1 MSQRPE
7 ARRPTL
13 LEVHAH
19 PDDESITSGGLFAWC
34 AERGILTVLVTCTGG
49 EVGEIVDPT
58 MDKAS
63 VQPQLASL
71 REDELRQACGILGIE
86 HLELLGYRDSGMADT
101 PDNEH
106 PHSFARADLEE
117 ATARLVRIF
126 RSYRPDVVV
135 TYDENGG
142 YGHPDHIKA
151 HRITVR
157 AFDLA
162 ADAKFGPELGGPW
175 QPAKLYY
182 TALPRSRLRRLAR
195 ELRSRG
201 IKTRWDDVD
210 PDKIEFG
217 TPDERVTTTV
227 DVRRYAGTK
236 MRAML
241 AHRTQIDPAGWM
253 LNLSDDLRREI
264 WGWESFTRVRSS
276 VDAPLP
282 ETDLLAGL
290 PLPQGAHRA

>member
-1 MSQRPE
+1 VSDE
-7 ARRPTL
+7 RPTL

-34 AERGILTVLVTCTGG
+34 AERGIVTVLVTCTGG

-58 MDKAS
+58 IDKAI
-63 VQPQLASL
+63 VQPQLANI
-71 REDELRQACGILGIE
+71 REGELRQACGILGID
-86 HLELLGYRDSGMADT
+86 HLELLGYRDSGMAAT

-106 PHSFARADLEE
+106 PDAFTRVDSGE
-117 ATARLVRIF
+117 AAARLVRIF
-126 RSYRPDVVV
+126 RAYRPDVVV

-151 HRITVR
+151 HRVTME

-162 ADAKFGPELGGPW
+162 ADAKFAPELGAPW
-175 QPAKLYY
+175 QAAKLYY
-182 TALPRSRLRRLAR
+182 TAVPRSRLRRLAR
-195 ELRSRG
+195 ALRSRG
-201 IKTRWDDVD
+201 VKTRWGDVD
-210 PDKIEFG
+210 PDQIAFG

-227 DVRRYAGTK
+227 DARRYADLK

-241 AHRTQIDPAGWM
+241 AHRSQIDPDGWM
-253 LNLSDDLRREI
+253 LSLEDELRREI
-264 WGWESFTRVRSS
+264 WGWESFTRARST

-282 ETDLLAGL
+282 EADVFAGL
-290 PLPQGAHRA
+290 PVAEGTHRR